1 MKNNKKGVFSEFT
14 GKLGD
19 TGFYK
24 RVLNGREVIQRCPVK
39 KKRKANEPLPEQNR
53 KFRQAVLSAQI
64 ALANPEIRTV
74 YERAATGTCSANSMY
89 IKDFFHPAV
98 ISGVDVSGYEGQR
111 GFRFN
116 IRIDNIVP
124 VKSVTVSIVSATGQ
138 VLESGQAGSVNRGDE
153 WSYQTGSFIPDLNG
167 AMLQVT
173 AVDIPGHT
181 ASRNIPL

>member
-1 MKNNKKGVFSEFT
+1 MRKTRADVFSGFT
-14 GKLGD
+14 GKIGN

-24 RVLNGREVIQRCPVK
+24 RVLNGVEVIQQCPTRK
-39 KKRKANEPLPEQNR
+39 TSKRDKTLPGQNLR
-53 KFRQAVLSAQI
+53 FRQAVRAA
-64 ALANPEIRTV
+64 ALALTDPEIRSV
-74 YERAATGTCSANSMY
+74 YARVATGTCSANSMY